1 VSRPSTNY
9 REPQWKPKRAAK
21 QIIQGQECIL
31 GSVEQPVP
39 VKEENLI
46 PSAGAFM
53 PPCCLDFFSCI
64 VDVATH
70 KNGKHM
76 WPPQFHEL
84 LLICVLFY
92 ASSLSLDLDML

>member
-1 VSRPSTNY
+1 
-9 REPQWKPKRAAK
+9 
-21 QIIQGQECIL
+21 
-31 GSVEQPVP
+31 
-39 VKEENLI
+39 
-46 PSAGAFM
+46 M
-53 PPCCLDFFSCI
+53 PPALLLGFFSCV